1 MAPTPTNPLR
11 VVIVGAGFCGLTAA
25 IECKL
30 RGLHPI
36 LVEAYPGPSS
46 HGDLL
51 DFVRNAG
58 RVFESWDGGKVG
70 RRLMAAGVNAAK
82 NLEFY
87 NAQDVLLRK
96 DPWPQATDDDCVY
109 AGHRGEMHRIVH
121 EYAVEIGVDMR
132 FGKRVIQH
140 LDTDAERGVV
150 VVANRK
156 GDELHEKEKI
166 LGDVVLACDGPR
178 SLARSQLLQLPESRV
193 NSGYAIFRAYFNI
206 TDEMR
211 QLPHF
216 GGMISSS
223 EDRVRF
229 WVGRDMHGFI
239 YTWNHGRDCAWV
251 LTHLDDADIAETWS
265 FPGKKEDVARYL
277 TDAGFPPIWHEV
289 LGVSPADRIIDY
301 KLVWRDPVPTWL
313 SASKKCAVMGDA
325 AHCHLPTSAQGAC
338 QAVEDAVTAAICL
351 QKCNDSNGD
360 ISVAEGL
367 QVFERIRFNRSHVIH
382 QASILTR
389 NIYHKNSWTPELVR
403 EFPDSLVIPFY
414 PWITDFDVF
423 SNAEEHFDG
432 LLRDVRSGKEGT
444 LEELALPAGGD
455 YSAMLLE
462 KRGPKEEER
471 QGKREQVVVVAG
483 DVVAG
488 DVVEV
493 QS

>member
-1 MAPTPTNPLR
+1 MATTSKGLR

-30 RGLHPI
+30 RGMHPI

-70 RRLMAAGVNAAK
+70 RKLMAAGVNSAK
-82 NLEFY
+82 YLEFF
-87 NAQDVLLRK
+87 NAQDVLLRR
-96 DPWPQATDDDCVY
+96 DPWPQAHDEDTVY

-132 FGKRVIQH
+132 FSRRVSQY

-150 VVANRK
+150 VN
-156 GDELHEKEKI
+156 GPDGEEKI

-178 SLARSQLLQLPESRV
+178 SLARSQLLNLPESKV
-193 NSGYAIFRAYFNI
+193 NSGYAIFRAFFNI
-206 TDEMR
+206 TDEVR
-211 QLPHF
+211 QLPAF
-216 GGMISSS
+216 SDMIQEG

-239 YTWNHGRDCAWV
+239 YTWKNGRDCAWV

-265 FPGKKEDVARYL
+265 FPGKKEDVARYVEA
-277 TDAGFPPIWHEV
+277 AGFPPIWHEV
-289 LGVSPADRIIDY
+289 LGVTPADRIIDY

-313 SASKKCAVMGDA
+313 SSTKKCAVMGDA

-351 QKCNDSNGD
+351 QKCAGN
-360 ISVAEGL
+360 VAEGL
-367 QVFERIRFNRSHVIH
+367 QVFERMRFNRSHVIH

-389 NIYHKNSWTPELVR
+389 NIYHKN
-403 EFPDSLVIPFY
+403 
-414 PWITDFDVF
+414 DVSKIGVSFF
-423 SNAEEHFDG
+423 S
-432 LLRDVRSGKEGT
+432 S
-444 LEELALPAGGD
+444 
-455 YSAMLLE
+455 
-462 KRGPKEEER
+462 
-471 QGKREQVVVVAG
+471 
-483 DVVAG
+483 
-488 DVVEV
+488 
-493 QS
+493 

>member
-1 MAPTPTNPLR
+1 MATQNDSLR
-11 VVIVGAGFCGLTAA
+11 IVIVGAGFCGLTAA

-30 RGLHPI
+30 RGLNPI
-36 LVEAYPGPSS
+36 LLEAYPGPSS

-70 RRLMAAGVNAAK
+70 RKLMAAGVNAAK
-82 NLEFY
+82 DLEFY
-87 NAQDVLLRK
+87 NAQNVLLRK
-96 DPWPQATDDDCVY
+96 DPWPQSTDEDCVY
-109 AGHRGEMHRIVH
+109 AGHRGEMHRIVY

-132 FGKRVIQH
+132 FGKRVVQY

-150 VVANRK
+150 VK
-156 GDELHEKEKI
+156 GPDGMEERI
-166 LGDVVLACDGPR
+166 LGDAVLACDGPR

-211 QLPHF
+211 QLPAF
-216 GGMISSS
+216 SDMIKAD

-239 YTWNHGRDCAWV
+239 YTWNHGQDCAWV

-277 TDAGFPPIWHEV
+277 TDAGFPPIWHEALSV
-289 LGVSPADRIIDY
+289 TPADRIIDY

-351 QKCNDSNGD
+351 QKCDGN
-360 ISVAEGL
+360 VAEGL
-367 QVFERIRFNRSHVIH
+367 QVFERVRFNRSHVIH

-389 NIYHKNSWTPELVR
+389 NIYHKNDWTAELVR

-423 SNAEEHFDG
+423 TNTEENFDR
-432 LLRDVRSGKEGT
+432 LLQDIRDNKPGT
-444 LEELALPAGGD
+444 LEELSLPAGGD

-462 KRGPKEEER
+462 KRAPEE
-471 QGKREQVVVVAG
+471 KREELAVSNAVSVV
-483 DVVAG
+483 
-488 DVVEV
+488 
-493 QS
+493 S